1 MSRLRN
7 TAKVDV
13 AMPLGRR
20 LCFVTLFFVLLS
32 LAVLCSPARAQ
43 SGATFQFNSIKVTVD
58 VASPRLAHVTRE
70 VSILFQSGNWTYL
83 DWGLWYQGKTVMM
96 SKVFDNAGN
105 LGFVYPT
112 PASPSDQPVLRI
124 LFPKTFTS
132 GEVYNFTYAYDV
144 SSDQDSFTWSETL
157 DSSQILIQ
165 SLTVTIKLPIG
176 YRTTGAQPTS
186 AAVTQGQDGR
196 NSVTWT
202 GTNLSGIPSVGLALG
217 FNAESTPSVYNPASL
232 LPYVGAVAA
241 FASLGVYGFR
251 RFQTSKKRRVEP
263 EVVLESKAKELAAQA
278 PRETVPTGLPVLDYL
293 LKGGLPIA
301 SATLLTSPASDE
313 RENIIRRFLE
323 AGAKMGGRN
332 VYLTRDF
339 SKATDLLT
347 SYPSSLSA
355 VVTRSED
362 LAQKLPNVRFS
373 TKLENLT
380 AINIDLMAL
389 LQGSSSEA
397 AVDSKR
403 LCIDVLDDML
413 LIHKSVVTRKWLT
426 ETLRRVKS
434 LGFTVLATLNPQ
446 IHTPSDIQAILEMFD
461 GHVELSEREIEG
473 NMKRVLHIRKM
484 FQWSFLD
491 TEAVLDREKTF

>member
-1 MSRLRN
+1 MQF
-7 TAKVDV
+7 
-13 AMPLGRR
+13 MPLGKR
-20 LCFVTLFFVLLS
+20 LCFVAVFFALVS
-32 LAVLCSPARAQ
+32 MAVSYAPARAQ
-43 SGATFQFNSIKVTVD
+43 SGANFQFNSIEVTVD
-58 VASPRLAHVTRE
+58 IVSPRLAHVTRQ

-83 DWGLWYQGKTVMM
+83 DWGLWYQGKTVAIN
-96 SKVFDNAGN
+96 KVFDNGGS
-105 LGFVYPT
+105 LGFVYPA
-112 PASPSDQPVLRI
+112 PGSPSDQPVLRI
-124 LFPKTFTS
+124 LFPKAFMN
-132 GEVYNFTYAYDV
+132 GEVYNFTYAYNV

-176 YRTTGAQPTS
+176 YSPTGVQPASATS
-186 AAVTQGQDGR
+186 QEPDGR
-196 NSVTWT
+196 SYVTWT

-232 LPYVGAVAA
+232 LPYAGAVAA
-241 FASLGVYGFR
+241 FASLGLYGFR
-251 RFQTSKKRRVEP
+251 RFQASKKRRVEP

-293 LKGGLPIA
+293 LKGGLPKA

-339 SKATDLLT
+339 SKVTDLLT

-362 LAQKLPNVRFS
+362 QAQKLPNVRFS

>member
-1 MSRLRN
+1 MPRLRN
-7 TAKVDV
+7 TPKVDA
-13 AMPLGRR
+13 AMPTGRR
-20 LCFVTLFFVLLS
+20 PCFVTLFFVLLS
-32 LAVLCSPARAQ
+32 LAVLCSPAHAQ
-43 SGATFQFNSIKVTVD
+43 SGPNFEFNSIRVTVD
-58 VASPRLAHVTRE
+58 LVSPRLAHVTRE

-83 DWGLWYQGKTVMM
+83 DWGLWYQGKTVTVT
-96 SKVFDNAGN
+96 KVFDNTGN

-112 PASPSDQPVLRI
+112 PGSPSDQPVLRI
-124 LFPKTFTS
+124 LFPKTFIS
-132 GEVYNFTYAYDV
+132 GEVYNFTYAYNV

-176 YRTTGAQPTS
+176 YRPTGVQPTS
-186 AAVTQGQDGR
+186 AAVTQVQDGR
-196 NSVTWT
+196 DYVTWT

-217 FNAESTPSVYNPASL
+217 FNAESPPLVYNPASL
-232 LPYVGAVAA
+232 LPYAGAIAA
-241 FASLGVYGFR
+241 FAGLGVYGFR
-251 RFQTSKKRRVEP
+251 RSRISKRRRVEP
-263 EVVLESKAKELAAQA
+263 EVVLENKAKELAAQA

-293 LKGGLPIA
+293 LKGGLPMA

-313 RENIIRRFLE
+313 RENMVRRFLE
-323 AGAKMGGRN
+323 AGAKMGGWN
-332 VYLTRDF
+332 VYLTREF
-339 SKATDLLT
+339 SKVTDLLT
-347 SYPSSLSA
+347 AYPSNLST
-355 VVTRSED
+355 VVTRTED
-362 LAQKLPNVRFS
+362 QAPKLPNVRFS

-389 LQGSSSEA
+389 LQSPTSEA
-397 AVDSKR
+397 AVASKR

-426 ETLRRVKS
+426 ENLRRVKA

-461 GHVELSEREIEG
+461 GHVELSEREIDG

>member
-1 MSRLRN
+1 MRPR
-7 TAKVDV
+7 
-13 AMPLGRR
+13 MR
-20 LCFVTLFFVLLS
+20 LCLVALFFVLFS
-32 LAVLCSPARAQ
+32 MVIFYAPVHAQ
-43 SGATFQFNSIKVTVD
+43 SGANFQFNSIKIAVD
-58 VASPRLAHVTRE
+58 IASPRLAHVTRE

-83 DWGLWYQGKTVMM
+83 DWGLWYQGKTVTVN
-96 SKVFDNAGN
+96 KVFDSTGN

-112 PASPSDQPVLRI
+112 PGSPTDQPVLRI
-124 LFPKTFTS
+124 LFPKTFMS

-157 DSSQILIQ
+157 DSSQILIK
-165 SLTVTIKLPIG
+165 SLTVMIELPSG
-176 YRTTGAQPTS
+176 YSPTGVQPTS
-186 AAVTQGQDGR
+186 AVVTQEQDGR
-196 NSVTWT
+196 SDVSWT

-217 FNAESTPSVYNPASL
+217 FNLETTPSMYNPASL

-241 FASLGVYGFR
+241 FASLGLYGFR

-278 PRETVPTGLPVLDYL
+278 PSEAIPTGLPVLDYL
-293 LKGGLPIA
+293 LKGGLPKS

-313 RENIIRRFLE
+313 RENIIRRFLV

-339 SKATDLLT
+339 SKVTDLLT
-347 SYPSSLSA
+347 AYPSSLSA

-362 LAQKLPNVRFS
+362 QAQNLPNVRFS

-389 LQGSSSEA
+389 LRGTSPEA
-397 AVDSKR
+397 AAKSKR

-413 LIHKSVVTRKWLT
+413 LIHKSMVTRKWLT
-426 ETLRRVKS
+426 ETLQRAKA
-434 LGFTVLATLNPQ
+434 LGFTIVATLNPQ
-446 IHTPSDIQAILEMFD
+446 IHTPSEIQAILEMFD